1 MGPVGTGDW
10 GLGLKLDNKI
20 EFSWNLYDVMEM
32 GMGMEM
38 DTKNVIFNLYVSCV
52 NGPYAYVNYSKLFW
66 FRLDGIL
73 MILR

>member
-1 MGPVGTGDW
+1 
-10 GLGLKLDNKI
+10 
-20 EFSWNLYDVMEM
+20 M